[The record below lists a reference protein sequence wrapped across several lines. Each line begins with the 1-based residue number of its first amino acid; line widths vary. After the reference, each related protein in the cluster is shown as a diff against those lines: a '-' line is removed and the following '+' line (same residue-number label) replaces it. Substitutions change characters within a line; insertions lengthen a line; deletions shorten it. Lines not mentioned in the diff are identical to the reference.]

1 MSFSVEEIID
11 ILEHEFPDAQSEL
24 DHRNPYELLIAV
36 ILSAQAT
43 DVSVNKITPALFE
56 AYPDPSTLA
65 KASVNEVESYIK
77 TLGLYRN
84 KARFLVDT
92 ATMLV
97 EVFEGVVPKTRE
109 ALMSLPGVGR
119 KTANVVLAV
128 AYDIPAIAVDTH
140 VERVTKRLGWA
151 NLDDSVLEVELKLM
165 KKIPKELWGKAHHLI
180 LLFGRYYSTARS
192 KENIYDLLGALKEK
206 HNL

>member
-56 AYPDPSTLA
+56 AYPDPFALA
-65 KASVNEVESYIK
+65 QATPKDVESYIK

-92 ATMLV
+92 ASMLV
-97 EVFEGVVPKTRE
+97 KDFGGVVPHERE
-109 ALMSLPGVGR
+109 ALMLLPGVGR

-128 AYDIPAIAVDTH
+128 AFGIPAIAVDTH

-151 NLDDSVLEVELKLM
+151 KTNDSVLEVELKLM

-180 LLFGRYYSTARS
+180 LLFGRYYSTARN